1 MHLLT
6 RYPGHLHLNAARQ
19 LMKRISFAEVMKA
32 AGVGDELEDA
42 WDDSVEFWAQQLEQS
57 SIQGVTAEEVMADAR
72 KFRELEALVKA
83 LDSLE
88 TMGSLMEIS
97 KEYDEPTICRRGAD
111 CADPNS
117 RQSGDTD
124 VRAFWAKAGDLIKI
138 VKENMQPLLKD
149 WLLAGIQGR

>member
-1 MHLLT
+1 
-6 RYPGHLHLNAARQ
+6 
-19 LMKRISFAEVMKA
+19 MKRISYAEIMKA

-42 WDDSVEFWAQQLEQS
+42 WDDSVEFWAQQLEQG

-97 KEYDEPTICRRGAD
+97 KEYDQPSACRRRAD
-111 CADPNS
+111 FADSNS